1 MLSNLSQDQSIKN
14 LKFLLKKQ
22 FNSRNMV
29 GMSHSFDLLKNKHKL
44 NNDEIY
50 EIFNSEIKE
59 ISKYDFEILLESVE
73 NPE

>member
-22 FNSRNMV
+22 FNSRNMI
-29 GMSHSFDLLKNKHKL
+29 GMAHSFDLLKNKHKL
-44 NNDEIY
+44 ENDEIY

-59 ISKYDFEILLESVE
+59 ISKFDFEILLESVE